1 MVLFHR
7 LCGGYRLDKQRTSV
21 RFATQGSEGFK
32 AEMELKKPPPGS
44 SDSPGGGIAAETA
57 FLAV

>member
-1 MVLFHR
+1 
-7 LCGGYRLDKQRTSV
+7 
-21 RFATQGSEGFK
+21 GSEGFK